1 MSHFNFCVNQR
12 TATTN
17 WPDAEE
23 GTFFT
28 IHHRRPV
35 VQTPLTQHLITHAW
49 VTGQWGSPPCPGT
62 EASWTSPHRSWNE
75 KVGSLWWQE
84 AWSKRQS
91 QTVSLP
97 LPQFLFHLL
106 QAPIVVRPRKG
117 KDAEDYL
124 AMGKRNWQKISTVVL
139 PTQPCS
145 WGSMLQPIFAK
156 RCMRLCH
163 RLPHK
168 SKQYQEAMAT
178 GVGSGRCILGLGSG
192 KLAGKCLHVG
202 I

>member
-1 MSHFNFCVNQR
+1 MSHFNFRVNQR

-28 IHHRRPV
+28 IHHRRPG
-35 VQTPLTQHLITHAW
+35 VQIPLTQHLITHAW

-106 QAPIVVRPRKG
+106 QALIVVRPRKG
-117 KDAEDYL
+117 KDTEDYL
-124 AMGKRNWQKISTVVL
+124 CGNGKRELTENLHSSSAHPAMFLRFNV
-139 PTQPCS
+139 
-145 WGSMLQPIFAK
+145 AAY
-156 RCMRLCH
+156 LC
-163 RLPHK
+163 
-168 SKQYQEAMAT
+168 QE
-178 GVGSGRCILGLGSG
+178 VHEI
-192 KLAGKCLHVG
+192 VP
-202 I
+202 